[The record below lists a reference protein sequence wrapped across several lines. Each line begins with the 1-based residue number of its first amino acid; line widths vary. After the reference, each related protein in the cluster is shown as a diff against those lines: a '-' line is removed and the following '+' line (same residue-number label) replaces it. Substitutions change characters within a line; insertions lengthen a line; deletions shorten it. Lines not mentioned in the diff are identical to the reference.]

1 MRALTSGCNC
11 PESLAPFHEPS
22 STLENRE
29 RGYMKVVIV
38 LVILGALA
46 AAFKM
51 LMSKNAGAQRPSGQ
65 ERKARRTQG
74 QARAAAPSMP
84 SNSNT
89 AAGGK
94 VNWLIG
100 MGGDV
105 AGKRFHI
112 GQRNITLGRA
122 PTNYIQTTDDKASR
136 QHCQIKPE
144 ANGIR
149 VTDMASSNGTQVN
162 GENITTRILEDGDSL
177 EVGEAHFVFRRAVD
191 FATDDGMARKAVG
204 VEVHEATA
212 SAQGLQAIIEEAL
225 QGTGGD
231 VDKAA
236 QVLGIDADFIRTM
249 QGMKD

>member
-1 MRALTSGCNC
+1 
-11 PESLAPFHEPS
+11 
-22 STLENRE
+22 
-29 RGYMKVVIV
+29 MKFVIV

-46 AAFKM
+46 AAYKFLLGKGA
-51 LMSKNAGAQRPSGQ
+51 SAQRSSDE
-65 ERKARRTQG
+65 ERQARRS
-74 QARAAAPSMP
+74 QAAGRPESRPAAIHQHTAP
-84 SNSNT
+84 
-89 AAGGK
+89 GGK

-105 AGKRFHI
+105 AGKRYHI

-144 ANGIR
+144 GNGVR

-162 GENITTRILEDGDSL
+162 GENISTRILEDGDTL
-177 EVGEAHFVFRRAVD
+177 EVGNAHFVFRRAVE

-212 SAQGLQAIIEEAL
+212 SAQGLEAIIDETLE
-225 QGTGGD
+225 GTNGD
-231 VDKAA
+231 VEKAA
-236 QVLGIDADFIRTM
+236 QVLGIDADFIRTLK
-249 QGMKD
+249 QMKR